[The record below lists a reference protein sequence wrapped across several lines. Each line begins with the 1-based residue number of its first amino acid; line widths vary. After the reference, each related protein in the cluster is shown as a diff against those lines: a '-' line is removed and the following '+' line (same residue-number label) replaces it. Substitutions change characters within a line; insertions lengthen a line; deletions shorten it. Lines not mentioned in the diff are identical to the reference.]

1 MFGWLRKKSTSG
13 GMSLEKLP
21 EPQDDNDR
29 AILGD
34 IKRVGWSVIQ
44 INPDKPDDGGPV
56 YSFSVGLFHTHKHP
70 EIILIGLR
78 HEVAGKIINGI
89 GAAVML
95 GQKMEPGRTYD
106 DFASVPLA
114 FVEVDPTNYEEY
126 VGYARWLYRGS
137 NFPMLQCVWPLKS
150 GHYPWDEG
158 YDKDGAAIQP
168 LLVRDPLK

>member
-1 MFGWLRKKSTSG
+1 MFEWFRKKPTPSGTSH
-13 GMSLEKLP
+13 EKLP
-21 EPQDDNDR
+21 EPKDDYDF

-44 INPDKPDDGGPV
+44 INPDHPGTEPF
-56 YSFSVGLFHTHKHP
+56 YSFSLGLFHTHKHP

-78 HEVAGKIINGI
+78 HEVAGVIINSI

-95 GQKMEPGRTYD
+95 GQRMKPGRTYEE
-106 DFASVPLA
+106 FTSVPVA
-114 FVEVDPTNYEEY
+114 FVEVDPAYYEEY

-150 GHYPWDEG
+150 GHFPWDKG
-158 YDKDGAAIQP
+158 YDKAGAAIQP
-168 LLVRDPLK
+168 LLARPRR